1 LKAIPP
7 FDNWPNFGIM
17 LIFNNCEEL
26 EYSISNFIY
35 KEDDPSSYVYF
46 IKEGEVEVTKVNQYN
61 TTLMLN
67 IPLIS

>member
-1 LKAIPP
+1 
-7 FDNWPNFGIM
+7 M